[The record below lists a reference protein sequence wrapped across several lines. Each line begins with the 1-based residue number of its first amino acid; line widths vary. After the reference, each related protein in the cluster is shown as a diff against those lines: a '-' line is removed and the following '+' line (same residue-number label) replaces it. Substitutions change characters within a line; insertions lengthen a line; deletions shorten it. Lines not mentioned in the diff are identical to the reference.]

1 MKKGLTNQTLNS
13 LIYLYI
19 GLPVLIFIIG
29 WIKWWISIPVS
40 LIILYSLYTA
50 VRKNNTAALKLQKSD
65 RKTLIATL
73 VLICIWVVFSGIGGF
88 LHQNSDHAYRNTIYK
103 LLVNENWPVQREVL
117 TEAGTQTRVLS
128 YYIGFWL
135 PSAIFG
141 KIFGLTAGF
150 VFQFFWAILGL
161 SLIYLKLSQRL
172 GRYSIFPLLIFIL
185 FSGLDAAGFLVTGKN
200 LFSYGIT
207 FHLEWW
213 LSFDYQ
219 FSSHTTMLFWV
230 FNQAIYGWLL
240 TLLILGEEDNR
251 HSVVIWSC
259 GLLTC
264 TIPFVG
270 MLPFLCYKIIINFKK
285 EAKSTSPKKA
295 LMQLFSIENI
305 LGGGAIGII
314 SFIYLRNNA
323 SAGRV
328 SSSLGLTLAEF
339 GNVALFL
346 LIEAGI
352 YYILVFKDHKKNPLY
367 YISLAMLIV
376 CPFVRINGGNDF
388 CMRAS
393 MPSLLVLCLFVTE
406 SLFITWK
413 KEKLRFAALL
423 LAFLIGCITPAH
435 EFIRTIKDTRE
446 SGTQMVFVD
455 EKNVFSE
462 PNFSSNTEDNL
473 FVKYLAK

>member
-19 GLPVLIFIIG
+19 GLPILIFMLG
-29 WIKWWISIPVS
+29 WIRWWISVPVS
-40 LIILYSLYTA
+40 LVILYSFWTA
-50 VRKNNTAALKLQKSD
+50 VRKDPPAMLRHRRSD
-65 RKTLIATL
+65 RKTLIA
-73 VLICIWVVFSGIGGF
+73 VLAIICVWVVFSGVGGF
-88 LHQNSDHAYRNTIYK
+88 LHQNYDHTYRNTIYR
-103 LLVNENWPVQREVL
+103 LLVRENWPVQRDIL

-135 PSAIFG
+135 PSAVFG
-141 KIFGLTAGF
+141 KLFGLTAGF
-150 VFQFFWAILGL
+150 VFQFVWAVLGIF
-161 SLIYLKLSQRL
+161 LIYLKISQRL
-172 GRYSIFPLLIFIL
+172 GRYSIFPILLFIL
-185 FSGLDAAGFLVTGKN
+185 FSGLDAAGFFVTGKN

-240 TLLILGEEDNR
+240 TLLILSEEDNR
-251 HSVVIWSC
+251 HAVLIWSC

-270 MLPFLCYKIIINFKK
+270 MLPFLCYKIVVNYQK
-285 EAKSTSPKKA
+285 EAKASSPKKA
-295 LMQLFSIENI
+295 LLRLFSAENV
-305 LGGGAIGII
+305 LGGGAIGIL
-314 SFIYLRNNA
+314 SFLYLKNNA
-323 SAGRV
+323 SAGQV
-328 SSSLGLTLAEF
+328 SSSQGLTLTEL
-339 GNVALFL
+339 GNIALFL

-367 YISLAMLIV
+367 YLSLGMLIL

-406 SLFITWK
+406 SLFATWK
-413 KEKLRFAALL
+413 KEKIRFSVLL
-423 LAFLIGCITPAH
+423 MAFLIGCVTPAH
-435 EFIRTIKDTRE
+435 EFMKIIKDTRE
-446 SGTQMVFVD
+446 NGTQMIFVD

-462 PNFSSNTEDNL
+462 PNFSSSTEDNL
-473 FVKYLAK
+473 FMKYLAK